1 MVKKK
6 DTSVRELARVGR
18 FGVVGILNT
27 AIDFFFLNLFSRL
40 FGWSDLM
47 ANIPAVAIAMTFSFF
62 ANRAFVFHAEK
73 DHKSIG
79 RQALEFFPI
88 TAFGM
93 LVIQSAVIYFLEKIW
108 LWPVHFGVSLAGWIG
123 LTHFVDSQFI
133 ITNGVKIIATLAS
146 LTWNYIMYKRV
157 VFKKQ

>member
-1 MVKKK
+1 MAKKK
-6 DTSVRELARVGR
+6 DKSVRELARVGR
-18 FGVVGILNT
+18 FGVVGIINT

-40 FGWSDLM
+40 FGWSDLV

-73 DHKSIG
+73 DHKPIG

-88 TAFGM
+88 TAIGMFG
-93 LVIQSAVIYFLEKIW
+93 IQTAVIFFLENIW
-108 LWPVHFGVSLAGWIG
+108 TWPIHFAVTIAGLLG

-133 ITNGVKIIATLAS
+133 ITNGVKVIATLTS
-146 LTWNYIMYKRV
+146 LTWNYLMYKKV